1 MGLGAHW
8 ARAAVVR
15 SWQASLSERHTMQ
28 DDTHPA
34 APEQTEHGFDEGAG
48 RRPRPR
54 PQRRVGRFSD
64 GIAAEDSERERR
76 RFSEG
81 IEQSPEAP
89 DSAAERRFSEGIERG
104 RPPRRVP
111 D

>member
-1 MGLGAHW
+1 M
-8 ARAAVVR
+8 R
-15 SWQASLSERHTMQ
+15 

-48 RRPRPR
+48 RRPRP
-54 PQRRVGRFSD
+54 PSQRRVGRFSN

-81 IEQSPEAP
+81 IEQSPEVP
-89 DSAAERRFSEGIERG
+89 DNTAERRFSEGIERG
-104 RPPRRVP
+104 SPPGRAA